1 MRYWTSPQ
9 GFRVDLKPQERQLLA
24 KALQD
29 ATELIGQRVVKD
41 PSYQRLPKDEMDPR
55 YQYGQKTQKNVLE
68 GIINR
73 ARSRALR
80 QIMPTLKQRS
90 RQAYEQREL

>member
-1 MRYWTSPQ
+1 
-9 GFRVDLKPQERQLLA
+9 
-24 KALQD
+24 
-29 ATELIGQRVVKD
+29 
-41 PSYQRLPKDEMDPR
+41 MDPR
-55 YQYGQKTQKNVLE
+55 YQYGQKTQKDVLE

-80 QIMPTLKQRS
+80 QIMPSLKMRS